1 MRHTGATFLAAAAF
15 ALALGCIAP
24 RLAAPA
30 AAQEQPETNTPGDIP
45 DSQAFV
51 TYTSPAGFSVKV
63 PEGWARTER
72 PDGASFADKYGTVDI
87 SVTRTAVAPTLKQA
101 SEEEA
106 ARLAKSGHA
115 VRIPAIRRITL
126 PAGPAMQIVYTSNS
140 EPNAVTDKQIRLEN
154 NRYLLDQ
161 AGREVA
167 LTFSAPAGADN
178 ADQWQ
183 LMARSFRWK

>member
-1 MRHTGATFLAAAAF
+1 MAS
-15 ALALGCIAP
+15 
-24 RLAAPA
+24 RLAPPA
-30 AAQEQPETNTPGDIP
+30 AAQGQPETNTPGDIP
-45 DSQAFV
+45 DSQVFV
-51 TYTSPAGFSVKV
+51 TYTSPAGFSIKV

-87 SVTRTAVAPTLKQA
+87 SLTRPAVASTFKQA
-101 SEEEA
+101 SQEEA
-106 ARLAKSGHA
+106 GRLAKSGHA
-115 VRIPAIRRITL
+115 VRISAIHRIAL

-140 EPNAVTDKQIRLEN
+140 EPNAVTDKQIRLES

-161 AGREVA
+161 PGREVA